1 MSHIAID
8 ARIINS
14 STGTYV
20 ERLLHYLQKVDKKNQ
35 YSVLVRKKDKDY
47 WQPSNKNFSVFVAEF
62 DNYSFAEQTGF
73 LRFLNK
79 LSPDLVHFCMPQQ
92 PILYKGKSITTFHD
106 LTLLEVYNSDKNWFI
121 FHVKQLVGKYV
132 FKRVAKKSD
141 HILTP
146 SRFTKQSLL
155 SFVKIPAKKVTVT
168 YEASEVTPGKLTSYS
183 HGFDK
188 FIIYVGSQ
196 SDYKNIRR
204 LGDAHQELI
213 KKRPNLGLILIGN
226 KNDSALATEK
236 YFNKKGYKNILFTGF
251 LPNEQR
257 DWLYTKAEAY
267 VFPSL
272 LEGFGL
278 PALEAM
284 GYGAPVVSSNT
295 SCLPEVYGDSAHYFD
310 PRDTKDM
317 ARAIEEVISN
327 PKLRQELIK
336 KGYKQQAKYSWER
349 MAKQTHQAYMDVLKD

>member
-1 MSHIAID
+1 M
-8 ARIINS
+8 
-14 STGTYV
+14 
-20 ERLLHYLQKVDKKNQ
+20 
-35 YSVLVRKKDKDY
+35 LVWGKDKNY
-47 WQPSNKNFSVFVAEF
+47 WKPRNKNFSVVVADF
-62 DNYSFAEQTGF
+62 NYYSFAEQIGF
-73 LRFLNK
+73 NKFLK
-79 LSPDLVHFCMPQQ
+79 QLSPDLVHFCMPQQ
-92 PILYKGKSITTFHD
+92 PVFYSGKKITTIHD
-106 LTLLEVYNSDKNWFI
+106 LTLLKTYNSDKNWFMYK
-121 FHVKQLVGKYV
+121 FKQFVGYFV
-132 FKRVAKKSD
+132 FKSVIRSSNK
-141 HILTP
+141 ILTD
-146 SRFTKQSLL
+146 SNYSNREIVAFSKKAMD
-155 SFVKIPAKKVTVT
+155 KIYTI
-168 YEASEVTPGKLTSYS
+168 YLASEVEIGKLKPYKHTFKQYLL
-183 HGFDK
+183 
-188 FIIYVGSQ
+188 YVGSQ

-284 GYGAPVVSSNT
+284 GYCAPVVSSNT

>member
-1 MSHIAID
+1 MHIALD
-8 ARIINS
+8 ARFINS

-20 ERLLHYLQKVDKKNQ
+20 GRLLEYLQDVDKNNQ
-35 YSVLVRKKDKDY
+35 YSVLVWGKDKNY
-47 WQPSNKNFSVFVAEF
+47 WKPRNKNFSVVVADF
-62 DNYSFAEQTGF
+62 NYYSFAEQIGF
-73 LRFLNK
+73 NKFLK
-79 LSPDLVHFCMPQQ
+79 QLSPDLVHFCMPQQ
-92 PILYKGKSITTFHD
+92 PVFYSGKKITTIHD
-106 LTLLEVYNSDKNWFI
+106 LTLLKTYNSDKNWFMYK
-121 FHVKQLVGKYV
+121 FKQFVGYFV
-132 FKRVAKKSD
+132 FKSVIRSSNK
-141 HILTP
+141 ILTD
-146 SRFTKQSLL
+146 SNYSNREIVAFSKKAMD
-155 SFVKIPAKKVTVT
+155 KIYTI
-168 YEASEVTPGKLTSYS
+168 YLASEVEIGKLKPYKHTFKQYLL
-183 HGFDK
+183 
-188 FIIYVGSQ
+188 YVGSQ

-267 VFPSL
+267 VFPSII
-272 LEGFGL
+272 EGFGL